1 MSLAALVERLAADLH
16 HHGVI
21 EWQRDGNLIEAR
33 LVVEGVLW
41 GAASVPLDLPVED
54 AAARIVGALQDTV
67 IEQAGGEAR
76 PPCPVAQHPHPAVLR
91 RDTAGLGWRC
101 PYGGPR

>member
-21 EWQRDGNLIEAR
+21 EWERDGSLIEAR

-41 GAASVPLDLPVED
+41 GGAGVPLDLPVED
-54 AAARIVGALQDTV
+54 AAVRIVSALQDMV
-67 IEQAGGEAR
+67 IEQAAGEAR
-76 PPCPVAQHPHPAVLR
+76 PPCPVAQHPHPAVLS

-101 PYGGPR
+101 PLMVPR